1 MESNEAIGGLAALA
15 QETRLQAFKILVRHE
30 PEGVAAGELAR
41 LLKVP
46 QNTLSTH
53 LAILSQA
60 SLVSSER
67 QSRSIVYRANLEAV
81 RGIVLHLLNDCCNGR
96 PELCA
101 PLIEELTA
109 SRLTKTCCGENS
121 RDQN

>member
-1 MESNEAIGGLAALA
+1 MELDVAIDGLAALA
-15 QETRLQAFKILVRHE
+15 QETRLKAFKILVGHE

-53 LAILSQA
+53 LAILARA

-67 QSRSIVYRANLEAV
+67 QSRSIVYRANLDAV
-81 RGIVLHLLNDCCNGR
+81 RGLVLHLLNDCCNGR

-101 PLIEELTA
+101 PLIEEILA
-109 SRLTKTCCGENS
+109 PHSSKECC
-121 RDQN
+121 

>member
-1 MESNEAIGGLAALA
+1 MESYEAIDGLAALA
-15 QETRLQAFKILVRHE
+15 QETRLEAFKILVRHE
-30 PEGVAAGELAR
+30 SKGVAAGDLAR
-41 LLKVP
+41 LLNVP

-53 LAILSQA
+53 LAILSHA

-96 PELCA
+96 PELCS

-109 SRLTKTCCGENS
+109 SRLTKACCGENS

>member
-1 MESNEAIGGLAALA
+1 MESSIAIEGLAALA

-30 PEGVAAGELAR
+30 PEGMAAGELAR

-53 LAILSQA
+53 LAILSRA
-60 SLVSSER
+60 SLVTSER

-81 RGIVLHLLNDCCNGR
+81 RGLVLHLLNDCCNGR

-101 PLIEELTA
+101 PLIDEILA
-109 SRLTKTCCGENS
+109 PHSTKECC
-121 RDQN
+121 

>member
-1 MESNEAIGGLAALA
+1 MESIDAIDVLAALA
-15 QETRLQAFKILVRHE
+15 QETRLQAFKVLVRHE

-53 LAILSQA
+53 LSILSRA

-67 QSRSIVYRANLEAV
+67 QSRSVIYHANLEAV
-81 RGIVLHLLNDCCNGR
+81 RGLVLHLLNDCCNGQ
-96 PELCA
+96 PELCT
-101 PLIEELTA
+101 PLIAEISA
-109 SRLTKTCCGENS
+109 SRSTKECC
-121 RDQN
+121 

>member
-1 MESNEAIGGLAALA
+1 MESHLAIDGLAALA

-53 LAILSQA
+53 LAILARA

-67 QSRSIVYRANLEAV
+67 QSRSIVYRANLDAV
-81 RGIVLHLLNDCCNGR
+81 RGLILHLLNDCCNGK
-96 PELCA
+96 PELCT
-101 PLIEELTA
+101 PLIEEISV
-109 SRLTKTCCGENS
+109 SRSTKECC
-121 RDQN
+121 

>member
-1 MESNEAIGGLAALA
+1 MESNVAIDGLAALA
-15 QETRLQAFKILVRHE
+15 QETRLKAFKILVSHE

-53 LAILSQA
+53 LAILSRA
-60 SLVSSER
+60 SLVTSER

-81 RGIVLHLLNDCCNGR
+81 RGLVLHLLNDCCNGR

-101 PLIEELTA
+101 PLIEEITA
-109 SRLTKTCCGENS
+109 SRLIKECC
-121 RDQN
+121 

>member
-1 MESNEAIGGLAALA
+1 MESNEAIDGLAALA

-53 LAILSQA
+53 LAILSHA

-81 RGIVLHLLNDCCNGR
+81 RGLVLHLLNDCCNGR
-96 PELCA
+96 PELCS
-101 PLIEELTA
+101 PLIEEISA
-109 SRLTKTCCGENS
+109 SRSTKECC
-121 RDQN
+121 

>member
-1 MESNEAIGGLAALA
+1 MEFYEAIDGLAALA
-15 QETRLQAFKILVRHE
+15 QETRLKAFKILVRHE
-30 PEGVAAGELAR
+30 PKGVAAGELAR

-53 LAILSQA
+53 LAILSHA

-96 PELCA
+96 PELCS
-101 PLIEELTA
+101 PLIEDLTA
-109 SRLTKTCCGENS
+109 SRSTKVCCGEKFS
-121 RDQN
+121 

>member
-67 QSRSIVYRANLEAV
+67 QSRSIMYRANLEAV

-101 PLIEELTA
+101 PLIEELTT
-109 SRLTKTCCGENS
+109 SRLTKACCGENS

>member
-1 MESNEAIGGLAALA
+1 MESNEAINGLAALA

-96 PELCA
+96 PELCS

-109 SRLTKTCCGENS
+109 SRSTKACCGENFS
-121 RDQN
+121 

>member
-1 MESNEAIGGLAALA
+1 MESNEAINGLAALA

-30 PEGVAAGELAR
+30 PKGIAAGELAR
-41 LLKVP
+41 LLEVP

-96 PELCA
+96 PELCS

-109 SRLTKTCCGENS
+109 SRSTKACYGENLS
-121 RDQN
+121 